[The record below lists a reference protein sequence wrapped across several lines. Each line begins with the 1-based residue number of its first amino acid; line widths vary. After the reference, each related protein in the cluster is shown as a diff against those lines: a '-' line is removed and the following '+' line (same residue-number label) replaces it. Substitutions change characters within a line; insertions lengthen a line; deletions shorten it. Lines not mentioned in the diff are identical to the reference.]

1 MYRTQQLVR
10 FLAIGAMV
18 LGQAG
23 VARAADANPPER
35 MTYQG
40 YLVDGNGAPL
50 GDSVPANYDV
60 VFRIYNIKTGGTTD
74 NILWAEQQTVTV
86 DKGYFTVLL
95 GEGVASAN
103 GDPNGD
109 LSAVFA
115 GSDASDRFIGITI
128 KGLGG
133 SDLEIAPRL
142 RLVASPF
149 TFLAAYA
156 RQADKIVGTG
166 GDVLTTDGGNIGIGN
181 ASPNSKL
188 DVGGDIKASGAV
200 DVGGNA
206 NVQGQLA
213 VGKSTAPGAALDVVG
228 TIKASSGLDID
239 GESTIDGSLTVRP
252 TGSSSALRISASSIY
267 SGYQLKLWNDDSA
280 SYIRNDSDSR
290 KIIIGANNRSTLALT
305 PDGKVGIN
313 NSSPSYDLDVD
324 GTIRASSL
332 IVDGSLTV
340 PGLTLNG
347 WVGRTAHN
355 NGALVGSY
363 NNVGANSL
371 KTNPIYVIGSNYKPA
386 DSTLSNMYGV
396 GFTDG
401 GASFISGSASG
412 WGLYVASDGDAR
424 TFLSGTSGAVSY
436 INKNGGKVGVGTD
449 SPSTMLHLNAT
460 KDTELEVVNNYV
472 NVFGSN
478 VLVSSTPVDSG
489 AYGVLMIGSRGGS
502 HMRVDPNEIMAV
514 SNNSAATLHL
524 NANGGTVKAGSAT
537 VTSDQRLKH
546 NIHPIKY
553 GLSELRELKPVSY
566 DWKLDLFNLPGTQ
579 LGFIAQDVQKVL
591 PELVMVEEDTQES
604 RFKDELS
611 LNVNGILPVVVV
623 SVQQLDKENRKL
635 KSEVETLKSEMAV
648 LKARLANSTTQEDR
662 IAKLEELVSKIGQG
676 E

>member
-1 MYRTQQLVR
+1 MKQIMKQVGMMVACV
-10 FLAIGAMV
+10 FALAQVGDAW
-18 LGQAG
+18 
-23 VARAADANPPER
+23 AADANPPER

-60 VFRIYNIKTGGTTD
+60 VFRIYNIKTGGATD

-128 KGLGG
+128 KGLDD

-181 ASPNSKL
+181 ATPNSKL

-213 VGKSTAPGAALDVVG
+213 VGKSSAPTAALDVTG

-239 GESTIDGSLTVRP
+239 GDSTIDGSLTVRP
-252 TGSSSALRISASSIY
+252 TGSSSALRINASSIY

-363 NNVGANSL
+363 NNVGGNSL

-401 GASFISGSASG
+401 GASFITGLGSG
-412 WGLYVASDGDAR
+412 WGFYVASDGDAR
-424 TFLSGTSGAVSY
+424 TWLSGTSGAVSY
-436 INKNGGKVGVGTD
+436 INKNGGKVGIGTD
-449 SPSTMLHLNAT
+449 TPGAMLDVNGTVSAKAYDMTVLTYQHTGASVGGTLTSLRTLGQSWTKSQLDSSSTTLGYFDKQFEINSPDGAICEFNYHWSGHISHGQSNPYVIMHLIVTTDEN
-460 KDTELEVVNNYV
+460 
-472 NVFGSN
+472 GSN
-478 VLVSSTPVDSG
+478 NQAKTIKMAIESGIYGTISLKDSMKLSNG
-489 AYGVLMIGSRGGS
+489 K
-502 HMRVDPNEIMAV
+502 HRVI
-514 SNNSAATLHL
+514 
-524 NANGGTVKAGSAT
+524 
-537 VTSDQRLKH
+537 
-546 NIHPIKY
+546 IKY
-553 GLSELRELKPVSY
+553 RTNHNDLIRVTDDYHQASIEVKVYGDADAVGSGWVTE
-566 DWKLDLFNLPGTQ
+566 KL
-579 LGFIAQDVQKVL
+579 
-591 PELVMVEEDTQES
+591 
-604 RFKDELS
+604 
-611 LNVNGILPVVVV
+611 
-623 SVQQLDKENRKL
+623 
-635 KSEVETLKSEMAV
+635 
-648 LKARLANSTTQEDR
+648 
-662 IAKLEELVSKIGQG
+662 
-676 E
+676 